1 MNLTHFGLIREW
13 GPSIVSCCYVCCR
26 RRTKGCLYSHSRKIR
41 CATNASQ
48 PPNSANYYKSRILCI
63 WKGKSRKGRPLRAYH
78 ISFSP
83 FSSLFWTP
91 LSSYLIEKC
100 SPLSLPSC
108 LCLPVLFYSF
118 SGIPI
123 WLFVILSH
131 FLSLVFLVC
140 YNGIPSYFMCT
151 DSYFL
156 CCASTN
162 SVCTHLCLFILYL

>member
-1 MNLTHFGLIREW
+1 MKLKIGLPTGGLLVPLSRQSEDPPEKPTQW
-13 GPSIVSCCYVCCR
+13 RAGSE
-26 RRTKGCLYSHSRKIR
+26 RTRAI
-41 CATNASQ
+41 T
-48 PPNSANYYKSRILCI
+48 PNVFKSRILCI

-83 FSSLFWTP
+83 FSLLFWTP

-140 YNGIPSYFMCT
+140 YNGIPSYLMCT

>member
-26 RRTKGCLYSHSRKIR
+26 RTTKGCLYSHSRKIR

-83 FSSLFWTP
+83 FSLLFWTP

-156 CCASTN
+156 CCAST
-162 SVCTHLCLFILYL
+162 F